1 MEKGII
7 DFEALEKYII
17 QIEKLMKESGL
28 NQIEQNLLL
37 QQTHN
42 RLQRKIEEQK
52 ARDMVSNMPG
62 MNMAMKFLKGHKGKE

>member
-17 QIEKLMKESGL
+17 QIEKVMEDSGL
-28 NQIEQNLLL
+28 NQIEQDLLL
-37 QQTHN
+37 KQTHN
-42 RLQRKIEEQK
+42 RLVRKMEELK

-62 MNMAMKFLKGHKGKE
+62 MSTVMKLLKGKDG